1 MKKLPIICIAM
12 ALLQACGV
20 NSFIMEQ
27 SSCRGDRQGYRK
39 RGQGIRIREQQAAEG
54 YSQG

>member
-20 NSFIMEQ
+20 NSLTLEEKVRLL
-27 SSCRGDRQGYRK
+27 S
-39 RGQGIRIREQQAAEG
+39 
-54 YSQG
+54 